1 MRSKGERTLVRILSE
16 VPSTQSP
23 GVEGVQRA
31 SHSSSHKSL
40 EGSAFAEPFGKRMD
54 QNSAG
59 AI

>member
-1 MRSKGERTLVRILSE
+1 MRSKGERAIAEILSK

-23 GVEGVQRA
+23 GTGGVRRE
-31 SHSSSHKSL
+31 SHSSSHKSF
-40 EGSAFAEPFGKRMD
+40 EGRAFAQPFGKGIA